1 MTFTTLAWWHW
12 ASDVFVDFFGGKL
25 KTVNQKTNMAS
36 KQDCCFC
43 LSSLKNS
50 NGPQLCSSRLNNRL
64 FCHPKWRVNF
74 DDTSYRKTSE

>member
-36 KQDCCFC
+36 KQGCGTDCGW
-43 LSSLKNS
+43 LL
-50 NGPQLCSSRLNNRL
+50 LL
-64 FCHPKWRVNF
+64 FEHF
-74 DDTSYRKTSE
+74 EEL